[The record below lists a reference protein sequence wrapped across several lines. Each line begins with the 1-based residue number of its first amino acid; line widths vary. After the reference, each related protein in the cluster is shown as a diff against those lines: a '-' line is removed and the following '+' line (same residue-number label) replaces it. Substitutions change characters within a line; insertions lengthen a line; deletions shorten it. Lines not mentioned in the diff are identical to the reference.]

1 MPDRNIERL
10 LRNKIILVLSED
22 NRRLD
27 LIVTGL
33 NVHRGLPLFCDV
45 TIVSP
50 ISGNGEPRGGT
61 SNRNGG
67 LLQQAQQENDDTYHA
82 VVVSGLGSLLCL
94 GSEVFGR
101 WSLQFVDMVPALAR
115 ERSRGQHPCV
125 GGGVALSLQQRWWAV
140 LGLAVQRA
148 VAHTVLSTAAGV
160 DLMAIILEP
169 AAALAD
175 LSSI

>member
-10 LRNKIILVLSED
+10 LRNTNIPVPSED

-45 TIVSP
+45 TIVSS

-101 WSLQFVDMVPALAR
+101 WSSQCVNMVPALAR
-115 ERSRGQHPCV
+115 ERSRGLHPRV
-125 GGGVALSLQQRWWAV
+125 RRGVALSLQHRWWGL
-140 LGLAVQRA
+140 LGLALQRS
-148 VAHTVLSTAAGV
+148 VSQLVLYTGHGV
-160 DLMAIILEP
+160 DLFQTLLEP
-169 AAALAD
+169 TPP
-175 LSSI
+175 LSDVVW